1 MPLAWPCPMLS
12 MLSISQLHRH
22 RYQQL
27 RRRQRRRWA
36 GRLAALV
43 GGLAAGFLVL
53 LLELVVR
60 PAPAGADASVSRPDG
75 PRGGGWC
82 LVAVVASGHQVGA
95 APVGPATGAI
105 RGGGSPAGCRRRWS
119 G

>member
-1 MPLAWPCPMLS
+1 MLS

-22 RYQQL
+22 RHQQL

-43 GGLAAGFLVL
+43 GGLAAGCLVL

-60 PAPAGADASVSRPDG
+60 QRQLVPTPLFPVLIVLVAAAGALLP
-75 PRGGGWC
+75 WW
-82 LVAVVASGHQVGA
+82 LVATRWG
-95 APVGPATGAI
+95 
-105 RGGGSPAGCRRRWS
+105 RRL
-119 G
+119 

>member
-22 RYQQL
+22 RHQQL
-27 RRRQRRRWA
+27 RRRRQRRRWA
-36 GRLAALV
+36 GRLAARV

-60 PAPAGADASVSRPDG
+60 QRQLVPTPLFPVLMV
-75 PRGGGWC
+75 
-82 LVAVVASGHQVGA
+82 LVAAGGALLPWWLVA
-95 APVGPATGAI
+95 P
-105 RGGGSPAGCRRRWS
+105 RRWRWL
-119 G
+119 